1 MAGRLILRNCRL
13 VNVHSGRVEETDVTI
28 LGDRVTCIDPVVA
41 EQEDR
46 VIDCAGR
53 FVAPGLI
60 DAHMHVDTTFL
71 WPGELARAIVP
82 LGTTTLFVDPTNNA
96 HTGGKVAVDALAR
109 LFDGLPLRGI
119 VGAPSYAPF
128 DATLGTA
135 ACEMGPEDI
144 AALLAEGAASI
155 GETVWTRL
163 EQDDRA
169 YQRIVQTC
177 RQAGLRVSGHGG
189 EVPRGAEPAFDG
201 YVSAGIQDDHCIG
214 RPDDIAPRLRRGLM
228 NFLVECTGRRGQLP
242 PLLERYVTRGLPT
255 RRAAL
260 TTDNNTAMDIV
271 TNGFGFMDYLVR
283 LALRAGIP
291 PVEAWRMASLNPA
304 EHHRRSADLGSVAPG
319 RLADILVMDALDA
332 FPPRMVIVGGQVVA
346 ENGRLCAAIP
356 APQVL
361 PAYRRSIDL
370 SRVPQDALCLRAAM
384 DRGSALA
391 RVIRCH
397 DGDAFNTEIRA
408 ALPVEEGALHPDP
421 ARDILKIAVIERYGR
436 KGTVGLGFASGF
448 GLRRGAMATSISV
461 PFNNIVAVG
470 ADDGSI
476 WTAVRRIEALQGGF
490 VVAEGEEILAEVP
503 LPVGGLMTTQPYETF
518 LSEVAAAENAA
529 RELGCPLVNPFKTLV
544 STCHTTLPDL
554 GLTDLGLLDT
564 RTGQRTNLVVE
575 WQVGESGSPGNP
587 AMPPKSWAD
596 GIAAGFQSK
605 SAL

>member
-13 VNVHSGRVEETDVTI
+13 VNVYSGRIEDTDVTI
-28 LGDRVTCIDPVVA
+28 AGDRVASIDAAAAGPD
-41 EQEDR
+41 DR

-135 ACEMGPEDI
+135 AVEMGPEDI
-144 AALLAEGAASI
+144 AALLVEGADSI

-189 EVPRGAEPAFDG
+189 EVPRGADAAFDG
-201 YVSAGIQDDHCIG
+201 YVAAGIQDDHCIG

-242 PLLERYVTRGLPT
+242 PLLDRYVARGLPT

-283 LALRAGIP
+283 LALHAGIP

-304 EHHRRSADLGSVAPG
+304 EHHRRSADLGGIAPG
-319 RLADILVMDALDA
+319 RLADMLVMDAPDA
-332 FPPRMVIVGGQVVA
+332 FPPRMVIVGGRVVA
-346 ENGRLCAAIP
+346 EEGRLCVPIP
-356 APQVL
+356 APRVL

-370 SRVPQDALCLRAAM
+370 SRVPQDALDMRAGR
-384 DRGSALA
+384 DRGLALA

-397 DGDAFNTEIRA
+397 DGDAFNTEVRA
-408 ALPVEEGALHPDP
+408 TLPVVDGLLHPDP

-436 KGTVGLGFASGF
+436 KGTVGLGLATGF

-470 ADDGSI
+470 ADDAAI

-490 VVAEGEEILAEVP
+490 VVADGDAILAEVP

-518 LSEVAAAENAA
+518 LAEVAAAEDAA
-529 RELGCPLVNPFKTLV
+529 RGLGCPLVNPFKTLV

-564 RTGQRTNLVVE
+564 RTGRRTDLVVA
-575 WQVGESGSPGNP
+575 WQDGEPATPGDRTD
-587 AMPPKSWAD
+587 PPESWATD
-596 GIAAGFQSK
+596 VAAGP
-605 SAL
+605 